1 MIDSHFPL
9 APFWAL
15 SSLVNEV
22 STPQGELVSLDR
34 IEGKTGR
41 LLQGGGE
48 SNANGRHFRKDDV
61 LFGKLRPYLAK
72 YWLADRPGTAQGD
85 IHVYRPTLRTD
96 PRFLAY
102 IVGSDYFTGLA
113 NTSSTGS
120 KMPRVE
126 WPKVAQFRVPF
137 PPRRTQRAIA
147 DYLDRET
154 AEIDA
159 MTADLDKM
167 EALLTERRAEILR
180 SWFGEQ
186 LNNPRAPLAT
196 IAELYIGK
204 MEQPRQKSADE
215 IYAPFFHSANIRP
228 GGMIDLE
235 CSVKHMWFRPDELDH
250 MLLRKGDVV
259 VVEGGAAGRPG
270 YIAKSVD
277 GWGIQKSVIR
287 ARPFEDKVIGKYL
300 FYALTFAFEDGQFD
314 LQASLATLAHFPA
327 EKAARFRVPVRSL
340 ADQELVVARLD
351 RDLSSLSDM
360 LADITALRDLL
371 AERRAALIAAAVTG
385 QIDIPTAEEP
395 THA

>member
-1 MIDSHFPL
+1 MRAFPQQGIKSGWKRRRL
-9 APFWAL
+9 GHLIQFRNGKDTKSVEAADGAHPVYGSGGEFKRADAYLYDGPSILFGRKGTLDKPLLVHGKFWTVDTMFYTIPGPEVDPKFVHYWAL
-15 SSLVNEV
+15 TVPYQVL
-22 STPQGELVSLDR
+22 STDTAVPSMTSTDLGQLHIHLP
-34 IEGKTGR
+34 
-41 LLQGGGE
+41 
-48 SNANGRHFRKDDV
+48 
-61 LFGKLRPYLAK
+61 KL
-72 YWLADRPGTAQGD
+72 
-85 IHVYRPTLRTD
+85 
-96 PRFLAY
+96 
-102 IVGSDYFTGLA
+102 
-113 NTSSTGS
+113 
-120 KMPRVE
+120 E
-126 WPKVAQFRVPF
+126 
-137 PPRRTQRAIA
+137 TQRAIA

-167 EALLTERRAEILR
+167 EKLLTERRAEILR

-186 LNNPRAPLAT
+186 LKNPRAPLAT

-204 MEQPRQKSADE
+204 MEQPRKKSVDE

-235 CSVKHMWFRPDELDH
+235 CSVKHMWFRPDELNH

-360 LADITALRDLL
+360 LADITELRDLL
-371 AERRAALIAAAVTG
+371 AERRAAVIAAAVTG
-385 QIDIPTAEEP
+385 QIDIPVAEET

>member
-22 STPQGELVSLDR
+22 SAPQGELVSLER

-41 LLQGGGE
+41 LLQGEGE
-48 SNANGRHFRKDDV
+48 SNANGRQIRKDDV

-113 NTSSTGS
+113 DTSSTGS

-159 MTADLDKM
+159 MTVDLAKM
-167 EALLTERRAEILR
+167 EALLTERRDATLARLLSEAEQSGMQIRNVRVKFLCNIGTGHGDTQDASDGGAYPFYVRSPNVLR
-180 SWFGEQ
+180 SSEWDIQGPAVLTAGDGVGVGRVFHY
-186 LNNPRAPLAT
+186 
-196 IAELYIGK
+196 AEGK
-204 MEQPRQKSADE
+204 M
-215 IYAPFFHSANIRP
+215 
-228 GGMIDLE
+228 
-235 CSVKHMWFRPDELDH
+235 
-250 MLLRKGDVV
+250 
-259 VVEGGAAGRPG
+259 
-270 YIAKSVD
+270 
-277 GWGIQKSVIR
+277 
-287 ARPFEDKVIGKYL
+287 KVHQRV
-300 FYALTFAFEDGQFD
+300 YALTNFRNVNPRFFYEAFRQYFPETVLYGG
-314 LQASLATLAHFPA
+314 ASSTVSSLRMHM
-327 EKAARFRVPVRSL
+327 L
-340 ADQELVVARLD
+340 ADLNLPIPPLEEQCRITAEID
-351 RDLSSLSDM
+351 RETAEIDAM
-360 LADITALRDLL
+360 LADITELRDLL

-385 QIDIPTAEEP
+385 QIDIPTAEETP
-395 THA
+395 HA

>member
-1 MIDSHFPL
+1 MRAFPQQGIKSGWNRRRL
-9 APFWAL
+9 GHLIQFRNGKDTKSVEAADGAYPVYGSGGEFKRADAYLYDGPSILFGRKGTLDKPLLVHGKFWTVDTMFYTIPGPEVDPKFVHYWAL
-15 SSLVNEV
+15 TVPYQVL
-22 STPQGELVSLDR
+22 STDTAVPSMTSTDLGQLYIHLP
-34 IEGKTGR
+34 
-41 LLQGGGE
+41 
-48 SNANGRHFRKDDV
+48 
-61 LFGKLRPYLAK
+61 KL
-72 YWLADRPGTAQGD
+72 
-85 IHVYRPTLRTD
+85 
-96 PRFLAY
+96 
-102 IVGSDYFTGLA
+102 
-113 NTSSTGS
+113 
-120 KMPRVE
+120 E
-126 WPKVAQFRVPF
+126 
-137 PPRRTQRAIA
+137 TQRAIA

-186 LNNPRAPLAT
+186 LKNPRAPLAT

-360 LADITALRDLL
+360 LADITELRDLL